1 MGVRCRQ
8 VLRRSAV
15 LAFAVPML
23 AGCSASSSSIQ
34 PKPDSAGIVWLC
46 RPGQPNDPCTA
57 SLDTTVVE
65 PDGNRHIVD
74 YQAAKDPPVD
84 CFYVYPNI
92 SHQLGDNTD
101 LRVDPQE
108 TAIAQLEA
116 SPFSQV
122 CRVFAP
128 MYRSDTGQATG
139 STAQAAAS
147 HIAYES
153 VVSAWNDYLAHYNDG
168 RGVVLIGHSE
178 GSSQLAQ
185 LLAEHV
191 DQVPSVRGRFVSAIL
206 TGADL
211 LVYKTGYG
219 PFKTIGPCISAS
231 QTGCVVGYNAYT
243 QTLPSDAIFGKPAT
257 PEFDGLAVEGVCTN
271 PANLAGGTGE
281 LNSLYR
287 TQLATEDVA
296 GSSSE
301 GILQSNPPT
310 STTPWIEYDGEYN
323 ATCMMT
329 DKGYHVLIVRRQGR
343 VPTLTATPDPAW
355 GLHVDDPNLAMG
367 NLVELIRSQSTAYL
381 SEHP

>member
-1 MGVRCRQ
+1 
-8 VLRRSAV
+8 
-15 LAFAVPML
+15 ML
-23 AGCSASSSSIQ
+23 AGCSAGPSSTQ
-34 PKPDSAGIVWLC
+34 PRADAAGIVWLC

-65 PDGNRHIVD
+65 PGGHLHIVD
-74 YQAAKDPPVD
+74 YQDAKDPPID

-92 SHQLGDNTD
+92 SHQLGNNTN
-101 LRVDPQE
+101 LHVDPQE

-128 MYRSDTGQATG
+128 MYRSDTGQATAPA
-139 STAQAAAS
+139 AQTAAS
-147 HIAYES
+147 RVAFAS

-168 RGVVLIGHSE
+168 HGIVLIGHSE
-178 GSSQLAQ
+178 GSDQLAQ

-191 DQVPSVRGRFVSAIL
+191 DQVPSVRSRFVSAIL

-211 LVYKTGYG
+211 LVYKTGFG
-219 PFKTIGPCISAS
+219 PFKTIGPCTSVA

-243 QTLPSDAIFGKPAT
+243 QTPQSDAIFGKPAT
-257 PEFDGLAVEGVCTN
+257 PEFHGLAVEDVCTN
-271 PANLAGGTGE
+271 PANLAGGTGQ
-281 LNSLYR
+281 LISLYR

-310 STTPWIEYDGEYN
+310 SSTPWIEYDGGYN
-323 ATCMMT
+323 ATCVLT
-329 DKGYHVLIVRRQGR
+329 NSSSHVLIVRRVGR

-355 GLHVDDPNLAMG
+355 GLHVDDPNLAIG
-367 NLVELIRSQSTAYL
+367 NLVELIRSESSVYL